1 MAINPAPTPN
11 PNAMKFQVGK
21 PVGGP
26 ATFVSGNETAN
37 EMATE
42 LLALEG
48 VGSIFMTADFVTITK
63 TPAGSW
69 EAITPEATRILET
82 HFGGG

>member
-11 PNAMKFQVGK
+11 PNAMKFPVGK

-26 ATFVSGNETAN
+26 ATFVSGRETDN
-37 EMATE
+37 EMAAA
-42 LLALEG
+42 LVALEG
-48 VGSIFMTADFVTITK
+48 VTSIFMTADFVTITK

-69 EAITPEATRILET
+69 ESITPEAIRILET
-82 HFGGG
+82 HLGD

>member
-11 PNAMKFQVGK
+11 PNAMKFPVGK

-26 ATFVSGNETAN
+26 ATYVSGKETDN
-37 EMATE
+37 EMAAE
-42 LLALEG
+42 LVALEG
-48 VGSIFMTADFVTITK
+48 VSSIFMTADFVTITK

-69 EAITPEATRILET
+69 ESITPEAIRILET
-82 HFGGG
+82 HLGD

>member
-11 PNAMKFQVGK
+11 PNALKFPVGK

-26 ATFVSGNETAN
+26 ATFVSGKETDN
-37 EMATE
+37 EMAAE
-42 LLALEG
+42 LVALEG
-48 VGSIFMTADFVTITK
+48 VSSIFMTADFVTITK

-69 EAITPEATRILET
+69 ESITPEAIRILET
-82 HFGGG
+82 HLGD